1 MESVGLYI
9 HIPYCESKCTYCDFA
24 SFTGKTDT
32 IDVYIDACMKELSSY
47 GHLFVDTVY
56 FGGGTPSV
64 LRSGDMMRL
73 MEGIRERVELAEGA
87 EISSEANPNS
97 LTEEKISEFREAGI
111 NRISMGL
118 QETDPKLLRILGRI
132 HDASD
137 FERAV
142 HNCVKYGITNI
153 SGDLMYSLP
162 TQTVGNCRKAA
173 EFISSLPVTHVS
185 AYALRLEEGT
195 PLYGAEQ
202 PDEDT
207 DREMFSVIEGIL
219 KERGFQR
226 YEISNFALPGYEC
239 RHNLKY
245 WEMDDYVGIGVS
257 AHSCYRGIRHGNAAT
272 IPSYLSM
279 MEKSG
284 NAVISEEKVDWLE
297 EYVMLSTRT
306 MKGLSLKKACLR
318 EDDPVIKRMIRE
330 GLASIEEER
339 LILTDRGMDIQ
350 NSIVL
355 MLLERSGK

>member
-32 IDVYIDACMKELSSY
+32 IDAYIDACMKELSSY
-47 GHLFVDTVY
+47 GHLLVDTVY

-64 LRSGDMMRL
+64 LRPGDMTRL
-73 MEGIRERVELAEGA
+73 MKGIRERVELAEDA
-87 EISSEANPNS
+87 EITSEANPNS
-97 LTEEKISEFREAGI
+97 LTEEKICEFRDAGI

-118 QETDPKLLRILGRI
+118 QETDTKLLRILGRI
-132 HDASD
+132 HDAAD

-142 HNCVKYGITNI
+142 YNCVRYGITNI

-162 TQTVGNCRKAA
+162 TQTVENCRKAA

-202 PDEDT
+202 PDEDI
-207 DREMFSVIEGIL
+207 DREMFSVIGSVL
-219 KERGFQR
+219 KEKGFLR
-226 YEISNFALPGYEC
+226 YEISNFSLPGYEC
-239 RHNLKY
+239 RHNMKY

-257 AHSCYRGIRHGNAAT
+257 AHSCYRGVRHGNAVT

-279 MEKSG
+279 MEKDG
-284 NAVISEEKVDWLE
+284 NAVISREDVDQLE

-306 MKGLSLKKACLR
+306 AKGLSLSKASLR
-318 EDDPVIKRMIRE
+318 EDDPVVERMTRE
-330 GLASIEEER
+330 GLAFLKGDR

-355 MLLERSGK
+355 MLLSRSGK